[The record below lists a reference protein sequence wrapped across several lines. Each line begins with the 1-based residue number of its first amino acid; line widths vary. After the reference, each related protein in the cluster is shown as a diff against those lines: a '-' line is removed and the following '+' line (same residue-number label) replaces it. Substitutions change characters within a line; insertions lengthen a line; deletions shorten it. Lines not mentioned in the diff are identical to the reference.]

1 MKKSTL
7 RLNIVYL
14 VENSLEALALI
25 QLTLQKNYS
34 LMCRQNLWRQYF

>member
-1 MKKSTL
+1 MKTSTL

-14 VENSLEALALI
+14 GENSLKALALI

-34 LMCRQNLWRQYF
+34 FMCR